1 MGEAHLPL
9 NLKVMKKLVLFFVL
23 SMISFAGYSQSEKHD
38 FSKEHYLQKSK
49 NQRTAGWV
57 LLGAGAGIG
66 LIGAIVSAEALTE
79 DWFFG
84 DSKKSDTG
92 LILGAV
98 GAASSLASIP
108 FFISAS
114 KNSRK
119 AAQLSLESQRYFI
132 PGQELS
138 GLQLSVS
145 LKIEM

>member
-1 MGEAHLPL
+1 
-9 NLKVMKKLVLFFVL
+9 MKKLLLIFVL
-23 SMISFAGYSQSEKHD
+23 TMISLGGYSQTENQD
-38 FSKEHYLQKSK
+38 FSKDYYLQKSK

-66 LIGAIVSAEALTE
+66 IIGAIVSAEALTE

-92 LILGAV
+92 LIIGAV

-119 AAQLSLESQRYFI
+119 AAQLSLESQRYII
-132 PGQELS
+132 PGKEIS
-138 GLQLSVS
+138 GVQRALS
-145 LKIEM
+145 LKIEW

>member
-1 MGEAHLPL
+1 
-9 NLKVMKKLVLFFVL
+9 MKKLLLIFVL
-23 SMISFAGYSQSEKHD
+23 SMIFFGGYSQTEKQD

-66 LIGAIVSAEALTE
+66 IIGAIVSAEALSE

-92 LILGAV
+92 FIIGAV
-98 GAASSLASIP
+98 GAARSLASIP
-108 FFISAS
+108 FFLSAR

-132 PGQELS
+132 PGQEFL
-138 GLQLSVS
+138 GIQPALS
-145 LKIEM
+145 LKIEL

>member
-1 MGEAHLPL
+1 
-9 NLKVMKKLVLFFVL
+9 MKKLLLIFVL
-23 SMISFAGYSQSEKHD
+23 TMISLGGYSQPEKQD
-38 FSKEHYLQKSK
+38 FSKDYYLQKSK

-66 LIGAIVSAEALTE
+66 IIGAIVSAEALTE

-92 LILGAV
+92 LIIGAV

-119 AAQLSLESQRYFI
+119 AAQLSLESQRYII
-132 PGQELS
+132 PGKEIS
-138 GLQLSVS
+138 GVQPALS
-145 LKIEM
+145 LKIEW

>member
-1 MGEAHLPL
+1 
-9 NLKVMKKLVLFFVL
+9 MKKLLLIFVL
-23 SMISFAGYSQSEKHD
+23 ALISYAGYSQTEKQD

-66 LIGAIVSAEALTE
+66 IIGAIVSAEALTE

-92 LILGAV
+92 LIIGAV

-108 FFISAS
+108 FFISAR

-119 AAQLSLESQRYFI
+119 AAQLSLDSPRYII
-132 PGQELS
+132 PGQKLS
-138 GLQLSVS
+138 GLQFAVS
-145 LKIEM
+145 LKIEL